1 MEKILTTENEIQEF
15 LTGKKFSALYFS
27 TDECNVC
34 KVLKPKLKE
43 FLVTN
48 FPKVSF
54 AYINVNNSKETAS
67 QRTIFTVPTIL
78 FLYEGKELIRK
89 ARHINFTEL
98 HDELSRFYEII
109 FK

>member
-15 LTGKKFSALYFS
+15 LADGKFSALYFS
-27 TDECNVC
+27 TDDCNVC

-48 FPKVSF
+48 FPQISF
-54 AYINVNNSKETAS
+54 AYININNSKESAS

-78 FLYEGKELIRK
+78 FIYEGKELIRK
-89 ARHINFTEL
+89 ARHINFKEL
-98 HDELSRFYEII
+98 HDELSRFYEMI
-109 FK
+109 FE